1 MPWTCPAA
9 DGCLTA
15 NSRPTGRWVDNVF
28 VERLW
33 RSLKYEEVYLKAYDT
48 VAEAR
53 LGIGNYFRFYNRERR
68 HQSLERQTPDQVYE
82 GRVMWPVAA

>member
-1 MPWTCPAA
+1 M
-9 DGCLTA
+9 
-15 NSRPTGRWVDNVF
+15 F

-53 LGIGNYFRFYNRERR
+53 LGIGKYFQFYNRERR
-68 HQSLERQTPDQVYE
+68 HQSLDRQTPDQVYE
-82 GRVMWPVAA
+82 GRVLWPIAA